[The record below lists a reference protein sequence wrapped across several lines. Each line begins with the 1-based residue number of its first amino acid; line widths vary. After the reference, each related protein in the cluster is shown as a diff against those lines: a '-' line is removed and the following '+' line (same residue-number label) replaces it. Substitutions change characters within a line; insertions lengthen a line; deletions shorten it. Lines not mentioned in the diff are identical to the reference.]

1 MGIYIEPNQLFSF
14 IESDLLCIPLGHIHL
29 TFTSPKC
36 SVFHLDTQPER
47 ATGQVNS
54 PHGKAEWATDPWAL
68 RVKGLIVLVS
78 PN

>member
-1 MGIYIEPNQLFSF
+1 MF
-14 IESDLLCIPLGHIHL
+14 CIALGHI
-29 TFTSPKC
+29 
-36 SVFHLDTQPER
+36 QPER

-54 PHGKAEWATDPWAL
+54 AYGEAEWATDPWAL